1 MPPRRVGVCRL
12 RREIHID
19 MRQPQGKNQ
28 TRPGCTSGNDDA
40 NNSNCKDETDNEDG
54 DVDGDDDDVHEDMI

>member
-1 MPPRRVGVCRL
+1 
-12 RREIHID
+12 

-54 DVDGDDDDVHEDMI
+54 DVDGDDDDVHDDMI